1 MQQAKFSVTP
11 ALAEFL
17 GSYATYGFKDKS
29 SLVQAALTHYRQ
41 DLEMRQLREGAEL
54 YAEIYG
60 EDREGKELTDAAI
73 EGWPE

>member
-11 ALAEFL
+11 ALSEFL
-17 GSYATYGFKDKS
+17 GNYATYGFKDKS